1 MLLYRANN
9 KLEKNHSSKTVYL
22 QGHLKAYRAVR
33 TKQLIYAP
41 SFDAHIMKD
50 T

>member
-1 MLLYRANN
+1 MLLYKANN
-9 KLEKNHSSKTVYL
+9 KLEKNHISKRVYR
-22 QGHLKAYRAVR
+22 QGHLKAYCAVR
-33 TKQLIYAP
+33 TKLLIYAP